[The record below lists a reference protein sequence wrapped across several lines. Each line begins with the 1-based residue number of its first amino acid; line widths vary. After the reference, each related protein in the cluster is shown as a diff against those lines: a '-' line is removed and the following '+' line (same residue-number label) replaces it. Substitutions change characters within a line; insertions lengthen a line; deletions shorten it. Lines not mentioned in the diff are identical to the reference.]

1 MLTEKTHWKSNPNKK
16 YLGHF
21 DLPNGEDVILTI
33 ESAKLEHVLNPT
45 TQTSE
50 EKRVIRF
57 QENFKWLKPFICN
70 ETNAEAIAK
79 STEQNYLEDWPGYK
93 VKLSV
98 SSVKVGRDMMD
109 AIRIKNVPQSELQ
122 DKVISAA
129 EVKVL
134 NKKLT
139 EAKKDKDT
147 VCKALGVQSIDQ
159 IPSHKY
165 ESVVNRLT
173 EIINGNN

>member
-1 MLTEKTHWKSNPNKK
+1 
-16 YLGHF
+16 
-21 DLPNGEDVILTI
+21 
-33 ESAKLEHVLNPT
+33 
-45 TQTSE
+45 
-50 EKRVIRF
+50 
-57 QENFKWLKPFICN
+57 
-70 ETNAEAIAK
+70 
-79 STEQNYLEDWPGYK
+79 
-93 VKLSV
+93 
-98 SSVKVGRDMMD
+98 MMD
-109 AIRIKNVPQSELQ
+109 AIRVKNVPQSELQ

-139 EAKKDKDT
+139 EAKKDKET

>member
-1 MLTEKTHWKSNPNKK
+1 MIEKTHWKSNPNKK

-21 DLPNGEDVILTI
+21 DLPNQEDVVLTI
-33 ESAKLEHVLNPT
+33 KSAKIEHVLNPT

-57 QENFKWLKPFICN
+57 QEDFKWLKPFICN

-79 STEQNYLEDWPGYK
+79 STEQDYLEDWPGLR

-98 SSVKVGRDMMD
+98 SRVKVGRDMMD

-122 DKVISAA
+122 DKVITAA
-129 EVKVL
+129 EVKIL

-139 EAKKDKDT
+139 EAKKDTST
-147 VCKALGVQSIDQ
+147 VCKALGVKSVDK
-159 IPSHKY
+159 IPSHKF
-165 ESVVNRLT
+165 ESIINRLN
-173 EIINGNN
+173 EIIDENN